1 MDLHTIL
8 VGLDWWEQTH
18 THFVYDKITP
28 NFYGFFGL
36 KRDCKDKRA
45 HEHIFLWVQ
54 CFFFLRVFGKKV
66 QKLLFSKNEVEFVQ
80 WIIYQI
86 QLLAKCQHT
95 NNIFAK
101 GVYYYSLYFNIVHTT
116 ARQLVDT
123 CDSNTQNAR
132 TIEQSKS
139 NNIKIWRSRRKT
151 KIFVLELTQNWYQT
165 LKVGIVLTSHLMKL
179 VKHKNS
185 SKGNW
190 QFQSSQTRPYQQNP

>member
-1 MDLHTIL
+1 MGFLAWKEIAKTKEHMNT
-8 VGLDWWEQTH
+8 
-18 THFVYDKITP
+18 Y
-28 NFYGFFGL
+28 FYGSS
-36 KRDCKDKRA
+36 
-45 HEHIFLWVQ
+45 V
-54 CFFFLRVFGKKV
+54 FFFLRVFGKKV
-66 QKLLFSKNEVEFVQ
+66 QKLLFSESEVEFVQ

-151 KIFVLELTQNWYQT
+151 KIVVLELTQNWYQT